1 MREAGDTPCKR
12 HRRAKAPFEAGG
24 GCRAGCRVIGKKARR
39 VKHNLERRVGQAAL
53 VEEGIV
59 LLMNRVK
66 AAAAADPTE

>member
-39 VKHNLERRVGQAAL
+39 VKHNLERHVGQAAL

-59 LLMNRVK
+59 LLKTRVK